1 MDSWHES
8 RHDSCLN
15 HALTTKGDL
24 IMSERKA
31 NFRLLT
37 KYKSGSTGTN
47 PVSGRCQTALPRSL
61 TRWRGMTNQQE
72 PPLLHV
78 ERENRRRLSEE
89 QRNSFLRRSA
99 GEEHE
104 RLGTSSSGLG
114 GGPLS
119 DASTAVA
126 PLSGAYSD
134 ASVRL
139 SPARIFYP
147 ISRCTRTVWEPRAPT
162 CLSCHEPKAS
172 GACPESAK
180 PLATPGA
187 PRSQPLTQPH

>member
-1 MDSWHES
+1 
-8 RHDSCLN
+8 
-15 HALTTKGDL
+15 
-24 IMSERKA
+24 
-31 NFRLLT
+31 
-37 KYKSGSTGTN
+37 
-47 PVSGRCQTALPRSL
+47 
-61 TRWRGMTNQQE
+61 MTNQQE

-134 ASVRL
+134 ANVRL

-147 ISRCTRTVWEPRAPT
+147 ISRCECRGALALCVNHALPPACHVTSRRPLGPAQRVPNPWPHEAPHARNPLPNRTDSTVILAPLQGAIGQHQASVTTEP
-162 CLSCHEPKAS
+162 CKAA
-172 GACPESAK
+172 G
-180 PLATPGA
+180 LASE
-187 PRSQPLTQPH
+187 RQSRQ